1 MDTNAL
7 AFRALYCYQMGNG
20 KRKKLVLED
29 WTKELGINE
38 EAAKEYRARERR
50 FQKAVTG
57 NRVSVSD
64 MRVLLGRRAIP
75 WQGFFADLENNKVQ
89 IFEDYGT
96 GYSPEHSY
104 YLYLSY
110 MVEGR
115 MRVSLPVKEGVK
127 GIRIDPA
134 ETSCMVRML
143 AARLNEEELPLS
155 EPAYLAMNG
164 WELSKKRK
172 PIRYSFSI
180 PMIRI
185 SISGWK
191 RWSIAEMN
199 CWRWNLR

>member
-1 MDTNAL
+1 
-7 AFRALYCYQMGNG
+7 
-20 KRKKLVLED
+20 
-29 WTKELGINE
+29 
-38 EAAKEYRARERR
+38 
-50 FQKAVTG
+50 
-57 NRVSVSD
+57 
-64 MRVLLGRRAIP
+64 
-75 WQGFFADLENNKVQ
+75 
-89 IFEDYGT
+89 
-96 GYSPEHSY
+96 
-104 YLYLSY
+104 

-180 PMIRI
+180 LMIRI

>member
-1 MDTNAL
+1 M
-7 AFRALYCYQMGNG
+7 
-20 KRKKLVLED
+20 
-29 WTKELGINE
+29 
-38 EAAKEYRARERR
+38 
-50 FQKAVTG
+50 
-57 NRVSVSD
+57 SVSD

-96 GYSPEHSY
+96 GYSHEHSY

-164 WELSKKRK
+164 WELSKKK
-172 PIRYSFSI
+172 EANPVFFFHTNDPNINIRLEKVEH
-180 PMIRI
+180 
-185 SISGWK
+185 SGNELLEVEFEIERLSEETASVLEANLK
-191 RWSIAEMN
+191 RR
-199 CWRWNLR
+199 RWF